1 MFLVGEGASTL
12 FAENFS
18 KVLVAFYCLFR
29 NGSLSVPDLL
39 SSRQMMVD
47 LSLSSMKGV
56 ILVVVVN
63 NSVIYA
69 SKPFCSM
76 IFFEVVGGFVND
88 EVPLLS
94 SFFLMLNILVF
105 AYSFY
110 QV

>member
-1 MFLVGEGASTL
+1 MHHYGSFLVVFRML
-12 FAENFS
+12 RFLCFLLV
-18 KVLVAFYCLFR
+18 KVQVPCLLKISRKSWLLSIVLSR

-39 SSRQMMVD
+39 SSRQMIVD

-76 IFFEVVGGFVND
+76 VFVEVMGGV
-88 EVPLLS
+88 L
-94 SFFLMLNILVF
+94 
-105 AYSFY
+105 
-110 QV
+110 

>member
-1 MFLVGEGASTL
+1 MHHYGSFLVVFRMLRFLCFLL
-12 FAENFS
+12 F
-18 KVLVAFYCLFR
+18 KVQVPCLLKIFRKSWLLSIVLSR

-39 SSRQMMVD
+39 SSRQMIVD

-76 IFFEVVGGFVND
+76 VFVEVMGV
-88 EVPLLS
+88 L
-94 SFFLMLNILVF
+94 
-105 AYSFY
+105 
-110 QV
+110 